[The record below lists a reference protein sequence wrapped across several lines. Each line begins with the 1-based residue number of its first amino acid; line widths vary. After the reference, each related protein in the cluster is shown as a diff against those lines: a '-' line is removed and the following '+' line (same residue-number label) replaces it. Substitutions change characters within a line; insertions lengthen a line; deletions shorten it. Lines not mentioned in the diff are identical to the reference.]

1 MQKKRLNIAVSGL
14 NANDNPGPGLS
25 VIRAIRESEDFDGII
40 TGLSYDPLDPGIYMK
55 GICDNAFLMPY
66 PSAGA
71 ENLLERIREIHV
83 MTSLD
88 VIVPCLDSEL
98 HAYVKISHELLAMG
112 IQTFL
117 PPEEGLK
124 LRSKAHFDRLRD
136 LGITV
141 PRGKP
146 IADVTAISQ
155 LDKEFRF
162 PLMVKGQFYEAHLTY
177 SSMEAEDCFRKLS
190 AKWGLPVVVQEF
202 IVGEEYDVVALG
214 DGQGGLVGAVPM
226 KKMQLT
232 DKGKAWGGI
241 TIDDA
246 TMNNFVRDIISKLKW
261 RGPCEIEIIK
271 SKDEGNFYLIELN
284 PRFPAWCYLAVGA
297 GQNLPWATVK
307 LALAEPVE
315 ELAPCKVGTMFLRN
329 SVDQIYPLSEYQEI
343 TTAGVLR
350 RVVSNK

>member
-98 HAYVKISHELLAMG
+98 HAYVKISH
-112 IQTFL
+112 
-117 PPEEGLK
+117 
-124 LRSKAHFDRLRD
+124 
-136 LGITV
+136 
-141 PRGKP
+141 GKP
-146 IADVTAISQ
+146 ISDVTAISQ